1 MKKLISS
8 MLAVALG
15 LGFIWG
21 MLPSETLAAGNGE
34 GKTLY
39 LHVGSPVALSQE
51 STVSVDKDN
60 PDLVPMI
67 HKDRTLVPLRFIS
80 EFFGAEVSYEAETKT
95 GVVKVK
101 GKTAQFPIGQPYYL
115 LDGKKVALDT
125 ETLNVSGRIFLP
137 LRAISEE
144 VMGLQVAYENKV
156 IAIGEQ
162 PSLDKDQVQ
171 AIKDRIGSYVKVS
184 SLTELKS
191 YLVQSRQNSN
201 RHIVQEE
208 AKGQFGGAE
217 PEPTAPREAPTMDRV
232 GSEGENAGRDSA
244 AGDHSTTNTQVEGVD
259 EADIIKTDGRYIY
272 MLSRD
277 VVHIVKA
284 GGTMELAAKVTLEE
298 GNYPQ
303 EMYVDGDRLVIIG
316 SSHSGEV
323 YPLAR
328 TGEAVADIGIWPNF
342 KSLTF
347 AQVYDISDM
356 DNVRLFRSFEIEGSL
371 TTSRK
376 QGDYLYLLSNL
387 TMWNWGDGEVRPM
400 MGENGK
406 LAPMPVDDIMIMPGR
421 PAEAYLTLTAINVAD
436 DTEPVS
442 SETIAGSGYTAYMS
456 NSAMYIA
463 LNSWDY
469 DVDAKLD
476 IARFTIQAGS
486 IGYTGSGQVKGWLN
500 NQFSMDV
507 HKGYL
512 RVATTSWNERQSQN
526 ENNLYVL
533 DDGMQTTGAIL
544 GFAPDERIY
553 SARFMGDRGYVVTFR
568 QVDPLFVFD
577 LSDPNNPRI
586 TGELKVPGFS
596 SYLHPISESVLLGVG
611 SDVKDVYVKDG
622 SGKEVI
628 ISQQTGGIKLSLFD
642 VSDMGKPREIDSLV
656 IGDRGY
662 TELQYNHKAAMF
674 KENQSLVAFPANLSS
689 YDYKESW
696 EGALVVSYDGDR
708 LNELSRIAA
717 AQMNEEGYY
726 GGFGQR
732 LVYIGDTIYYAQGHI
747 IRSFDSHNFRE
758 TGSLALR

>member
-15 LGFIWG
+15 LGCVWG
-21 MLPSETLAAGNGE
+21 ILPSEALAAGNME
-34 GKTLY
+34 AKTLY
-39 LHVGSPVALSQE
+39 LHVGSPIALSRE

-80 EFFGAEVSYEAETKT
+80 EFFGAEISYEAATQT

-101 GKTAQFPIGQPYYL
+101 GKTAQFPVGQSYYL
-115 LDGKKVALDT
+115 LDGKKVSLDT

-144 VMGLQVAYENKV
+144 VMGLGVAYENKV

-162 PSLDKDQVQ
+162 ATLDKDQVQ
-171 AIKDRIGSYVKVS
+171 TVKDRIGTYVKVS
-184 SLTELKS
+184 SLAELRS
-191 YLVQSRQNSN
+191 YLVQSKENYRNIISKSAQGVAVPAPTES
-201 RHIVQEE
+201 QSL
-208 AKGQFGGAE
+208 GGAT
-217 PEPTAPREAPTMDRV
+217 PESETADQD
-232 GSEGENAGRDSA
+232 NAGM
-244 AGDHSTTNTQVEGVD
+244 GDHSTTNTQVAGVD

-272 MLSRD
+272 MLSGD
-277 VVHIVKA
+277 VIHIVKA
-284 GGTMELAAKVTLEE
+284 GGTMELAARVTLEE
-298 GNYPQ
+298 GYYPQ

-316 SSHSGEV
+316 SRNSGEV
-323 YPLAR
+323 YPAAR
-328 TGEAVADIGIWPNF
+328 GEEPVSDMARILPYFG

-347 AQVYDISDM
+347 AKVYDISDM
-356 DNVRLFRSFEIEGSL
+356 SSVGLLRSFEVEGSL

-387 TMWNWGDGEVRPM
+387 AVWNWGDGEVRPM

-406 LAPMPVDDIMIMPGR
+406 LEPMPVDDIMVMPGR
-421 PAEAYLTLTAINVAD
+421 PAEAYLTLTALNVAD
-436 DTEPVS
+436 ASEAPS

-463 LNSWDY
+463 LNSWNY
-469 DVDAKLD
+469 DADAKLD
-476 IARFTIQAGS
+476 IARFTIQDGS
-486 IGYTGSGQVKGWLN
+486 IGYTGSGQVTGWLN
-500 NQFSMDV
+500 DQFSMDV
-507 HKGYL
+507 HEGYL
-512 RVATTSWNERQSQN
+512 RVATTSWNEKQSRN

-533 DDGMQTTGAIL
+533 DDGMQISGAIL

-577 LSDPNNPRI
+577 LSDPKNPRI
-586 TGELKVPGFS
+586 TGELKIPGFS
-596 SYLHPISESVLLGVG
+596 SYLHPVSESVILGVG
-611 SDVKDVYVKDG
+611 SDVKDVYVRDKN
-622 SGKEVI
+622 GKEVV

-662 TELQYNHKAAMF
+662 TELQHNHKAAMF
-674 KENQSLVAFPANLSS
+674 KENQSLMAFPANLSS

-696 EGALVVSYDGDR
+696 EGALVVSYDGNR
-708 LNELSRIAA
+708 LTELSRIAA
-717 AQMNEEGYY
+717 AQTEEGYY

-732 LVYIGDTIYYAQGHI
+732 LVYIGDTLYYAQGHI
-747 IRSFDSHNFRE
+747 IRSFDSHSFRE
-758 TGSLALR
+758 TGSLALG

>member
-1 MKKLISS
+1 
-8 MLAVALG
+8 
-15 LGFIWG
+15 
-21 MLPSETLAAGNGE
+21 
-34 GKTLY
+34 
-39 LHVGSPVALSQE
+39 
-51 STVSVDKDN
+51 
-60 PDLVPMI
+60 MI

-80 EFFGAEVSYEAETKT
+80 EFFSAEVSYEAATQT

-101 GKTAQFPIGQPYYL
+101 GKTAQFPVGQSYYL
-115 LDGKKVALDT
+115 LDGKKVSLDT

-144 VMGLQVAYENKV
+144 VMGLKVAYENKV

-162 PSLDKDQVQ
+162 ATLDKDQIQIV
-171 AIKDRIGSYVKVS
+171 KDRIGTYVKVS
-184 SLTELKS
+184 SLTELRS
-191 YLVQSRQNSN
+191 YLAQSRENYRYLTSKSAQG
-201 RHIVQEE
+201 E
-208 AKGQFGGAE
+208 AV
-217 PEPTAPREAPTMDRV
+217 PAPTESPSL
-232 GSEGENAGRDSA
+232 GGTASESESANQDSA
-244 AGDHSTTNTQVEGVD
+244 GVGDHSTTNTQVAGVD

-272 MLSRD
+272 MLSGE
-277 VVHIVKA
+277 VIHIVKA
-284 GGTMELAAKVTLEE
+284 GGTMEVAARVTLEE
-298 GNYPQ
+298 GYYPQ

-316 SSHSGEV
+316 SRHSGDA
-323 YPLAR
+323 YPAAR
-328 TGEAVADIGIWPNF
+328 EEEPVSNIARILPYFG

-347 AQVYDISDM
+347 AKVYDISDM
-356 DNVRLFRSFEIEGSL
+356 SSVELLRSFEVEGSL

-387 TMWNWGDGEVRPM
+387 TIWNWGDGEIRPL

-406 LAPMPVDDIMIMPGR
+406 LAPMPVDDIMVMPGR
-421 PAEAYLTLTAINVAD
+421 PAEAYLTLTALNVLDAS
-436 DTEPVS
+436 EVAS

-463 LNSWDY
+463 LNSWNY
-469 DVDAKLD
+469 DADAKLD
-476 IARFTIQAGS
+476 IARFTIQDGS

-500 NQFSMDV
+500 DQFSMDV
-507 HKGYL
+507 HEGYL
-512 RVATTSWNERQSQN
+512 RVATTFWNEKQSRN

-533 DDGMQTTGAIL
+533 DDGMQVSGAIL

-577 LSDPNNPRI
+577 LSDPQNPRI

-596 SYLHPISESVLLGVG
+596 SYLHPVSESVILGVG
-611 SDVKDVYVKDG
+611 SDVKDVYVRDKN
-622 SGKEVI
+622 GKEVV

-689 YDYKESW
+689 YDYKENW
-696 EGALVVSYDGDR
+696 EGALVVSYGGNR
-708 LNELSRIAA
+708 LTELSRIAA
-717 AQMNEEGYY
+717 SQTEEGYY

-732 LVYIGDTIYYAQGHI
+732 LVYIGDTLYYAQGHI
-747 IRSFDSHNFRE
+747 IRSFDSHSFRE
-758 TGSLALR
+758 TGSLALQ